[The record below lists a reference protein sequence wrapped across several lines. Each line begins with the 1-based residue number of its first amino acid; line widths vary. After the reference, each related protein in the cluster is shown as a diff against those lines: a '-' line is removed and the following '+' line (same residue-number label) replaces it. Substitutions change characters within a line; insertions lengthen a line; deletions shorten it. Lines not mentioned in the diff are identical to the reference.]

1 MSQSYR
7 HELINIRGMLS
18 EFTKKGKIDASQLD
32 LMDNII
38 KMSAEDQ
45 FRVLNRSSLSLDAQ
59 RSFFGAIRNVNIA
72 MASMKAKLAEA
83 SVKHENP
90 TTAELALELL
100 PSVLNLVPYIDE
112 FHDNAKVRQLNNVS
126 RFSRIL
132 YKKAKTLGFS
142 KDRMSQLKEAGV
154 TTEQVEAFIDSFDKN
169 VALELDMEEEVSSSD
184 EDSNRDINAS

>member
-1 MSQSYR
+1 
-7 HELINIRGMLS
+7 MLS